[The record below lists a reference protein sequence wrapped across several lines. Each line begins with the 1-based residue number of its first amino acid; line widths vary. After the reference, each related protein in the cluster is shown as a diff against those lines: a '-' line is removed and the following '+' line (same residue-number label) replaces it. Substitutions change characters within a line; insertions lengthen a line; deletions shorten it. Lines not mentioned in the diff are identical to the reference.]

1 MAIGKNTMSFADT
14 LVKKTTGK
22 TDIERNTRNTRIACK
37 SKTSTEKVKMTF
49 YIERVSLKKLYD
61 YAYRERTS
69 LTDAFNTV
77 LSVGLKDIEG

>member
-37 SKTSTEKVKMTF
+37 SNPKSEKVKMTF
-49 YIERVSLKKLYD
+49 YIKRESLEKLYN
-61 YAYRERTS
+61 YSYQQRTS

-77 LSVGLKDIEG
+77 LTAGIESTEK